1 MKNPSYL
8 HIQIKFLFLISIL
21 SFCLETEVYSI
32 PLNKDLIKPILFKL
46 YQSSTLLKEPNRIM
60 YVLGTLPIE
69 ADIDSFP
76 IQIRDL
82 IDGSSYFLTNVL
94 LEEDLLSCLHQ
105 ISDRCF
111 YSEKS
116 KNIKENSYVTS
127 EVFKNTFIPKFLEK
141 ISKILNWKLSQ
152 YAETQN
158 LIIRSYVNQTIF
170 VDSFMIGLSQ
180 NSYKEGRRNHF
191 EESEIEQYKE
201 GNVDFFERYIQE
213 QGLIRGDLIQQTS
226 QGVINL
232 FQEITAQV
240 FYREDFKYQIF
251 TMVPITELLG
261 KNGVI
266 SQLKTNEFSVERVF

>member
-1 MKNPSYL
+1 M
-8 HIQIKFLFLISIL
+8 FLIFIL
-21 SFCLETEVYSI
+21 SFCLEAEVYSI
-32 PLNKDLIKPILFKL
+32 TLEKDLIKPILFKV
-46 YQSSTLLKEPNRIM
+46 YQSSKPLTESNRVI

-69 ADIDSFP
+69 ADITSFP

-116 KNIKENSYVTS
+116 KDTKENPYVTS
-127 EVFKNTFIPKFLEK
+127 EVFKNTFIPKFLEQ

-158 LIIRSYVNQTIF
+158 LIVRSYVNQTIF
-170 VDSFMIGLSQ
+170 VESFMIGLNQ
-180 NSYKEGRRNHF
+180 DSYKKGSRDHF
-191 EESEIEQYKE
+191 KEFEIEQYKE

-213 QGLIRGDLIQQTS
+213 QGFIHSDLIQQTA
-226 QGVINL
+226 QGMINL
-232 FQEITAQV
+232 FQEIKVQV

-251 TMVPITELLG
+251 TMVPITDLLG

-266 SQLKTNEFSVERVF
+266 SQLKTNGFTVERVF